1 MIWVSQ
7 VLTPFSISGFAHV
20 FLGPLPGAS
29 KKPDELN
36 KLFPCYYRC
45 KPQTFQDKYY
55 ELGFMSSPHRVF
67 RSYSSTKN
75 EVYISWL
82 DKVEKKKSWK
92 DQRIFDLIQLSRF
105 FPKYNANMIIST
117 LFFYE
122 GSRFGSK
129 IWLPVGSSWAFC
141 IWPKI
146 HNCLKPKSKFMVSG
160 HMWLLQLWL
169 NSTFEHSLKFTIP
182 YGLTKQIE
190 SRRVDATRLAL
201 ITLEDIGLSTN
212 VTLKNILSYM

>member
-1 MIWVSQ
+1 MGFSGMDPFLYFWFCSC
-7 VLTPFSISGFAHV
+7 VLGSTSRSF
-20 FLGPLPGAS
+20 
-29 KKPDELN
+29 KKPDELK

-67 RSYSSTKN
+67 RSYYSTKH
-75 EVYISWL
+75 EVYIIWL

-105 FPKYNANMIIST
+105 GPKYNANMIIPT
-117 LFFYE
+117 LFFCE

-129 IWLPVGSSWAFC
+129 IWLHIWSFWAFC

-160 HMWLLQLWL
+160 HMWILQLWL
-169 NSTFEHSLKFTIP
+169 NATFEHSLKFTIP

-190 SRRVDATRLAL
+190 SRWVDATRLAL

-212 VTLKNILSYM
+212 VTLKNVFSYM